1 MTQENFHHITGRC
14 QPHNVFSSD
23 WSQYYADDFADSL
36 LPDAGVLKGE
46 SFRFYDGAELTPL
59 HNRFVKHLLPLTT
72 DGKALRLTMFS
83 YPQGVKAEE
92 KKTCIVPDRDEVC
105 VFFEIDEKDSIKVS
119 MCSGEIFKANILS
132 YAAQK
137 MRKTPTLAI
146 ESKPF
151 VTSLSDFQDYFRNE
165 ISHFKMFCFLGEL
178 MDIDM
183 EAVGETSN
191 PKIHITNVVACNSKP
206 CGSKSK
212 NSQGSRRSQIRVDFK
227 INSED
232 VAQYEVS
239 VLREEEKLYEMVYV
253 PEVVIEGR
261 EGQYTPKSCFPAGV
275 QTVHWDCTEMMD
287 ILAGTERITVRI
299 VAKDS
304 DGNTSLSERVVS
316 PRGMF
321 ENPRENNYIIV
332 LDDADNEQ
340 TIYGDDIIRRQ
351 ERFIERIPKKVYDN
365 LSDTHK
371 LILHLPE
378 IMVKLGW
385 LHGGLCQIHWLEGSG
400 KSLKF
405 PYDFFMSEERVEDF
419 DVKNLREYFKGI
431 RYLSKYDTNNGG
443 NSQNENN
450 QFLYNTERNAV
461 KEALNA
467 FIEDIALRD
476 HDGSIGDFLKFYK
489 EKNEYDAAKNNP
501 EKQKEY
507 MNETFFQSFDIGD
520 QDGNMDDIGAA
531 LGRYSLRCYYQGYL
545 HKDTQTN
552 QWSLEIE
559 KVVCRFFDDFSFE
572 DDTKTLSKPKTWYSQ
587 PLGYW
592 KYDTENPKYP
602 KKVTPSDS
610 ELKKWFRLY
619 NSDFRDLKAILRDNK
634 KQEFCS
640 DFFIFSNQQIIDDEF
655 IKKTI
660 HIF

>member
-1 MTQENFHHITGRC
+1 M
-14 QPHNVFSSD
+14 
-23 WSQYYADDFADSL
+23 
-36 LPDAGVLKGE
+36 
-46 SFRFYDGAELTPL
+46 
-59 HNRFVKHLLPLTT
+59 
-72 DGKALRLTMFS
+72 
-83 YPQGVKAEE
+83 
-92 KKTCIVPDRDEVC
+92 
-105 VFFEIDEKDSIKVS
+105 
-119 MCSGEIFKANILS
+119 
-132 YAAQK
+132 
-137 MRKTPTLAI
+137 
-146 ESKPF
+146 
-151 VTSLSDFQDYFRNE
+151 
-165 ISHFKMFCFLGEL
+165 
-178 MDIDM
+178 
-183 EAVGETSN
+183 
-191 PKIHITNVVACNSKP
+191 
-206 CGSKSK
+206 
-212 NSQGSRRSQIRVDFK
+212 
-227 INSED
+227 
-232 VAQYEVS
+232 
-239 VLREEEKLYEMVYV
+239 REEEKLYKMAYV
-253 PEVVIEGR
+253 PEVVIEGS
-261 EGQYTPKSCFPAGV
+261 EKQSTPRSCFPAGK
-275 QTVHWDCTEMMD
+275 QTVYWDCTEMMD

-299 VAKDS
+299 VAEDS

-332 LDDADNEQ
+332 LDETDKEQ

-351 ERFIERIPKKVYDN
+351 ERFIERIPKKVYDT

-378 IMVKLGW
+378 IMVKLDW
-385 LHGGLCQIHWLEGSG
+385 IHGALCQIHWLEGSG

-520 QDGNMDDIGAA
+520 KDGNMDDIGAA

-545 HKDTQTN
+545 HKDLQTS
-552 QWSLEIE
+552 QWSLDVE

-572 DDTKTLSKPKTWYSQ
+572 DSNQL
-587 PLGYW
+587 LGFW
-592 KYDTENPKYP
+592 KYDTDNVEQPIRK
-602 KKVTPSDS
+602 
-610 ELKKWFRLY
+610 LKKGG
-619 NSDFRDLKAILRDNK
+619 
-634 KQEFCS
+634 
-640 DFFIFSNQQIIDDEF
+640 FS
-655 IKKTI
+655 
-660 HIF
+660 

>member
-1 MTQENFHHITGRC
+1 MTQEQFEHITVNCR
-14 QPHNVFSSD
+14 PHKVFYND
-23 WSQYYADDFADSL
+23 WSQYYSDDFADTL
-36 LPDAGVLKGE
+36 LPDAGLLKGE

-59 HNRFVKHLLPLTT
+59 HNRFVKHLLPLTIG
-72 DGKALRLTMFS
+72 GKALRLTIFS
-83 YPQGVKAEE
+83 YPQGVKAGE
-92 KKTCIVPDRDEVC
+92 KKACVKPDRDEVC
-105 VFFEIDEKDSIKVS
+105 VFFEINEEDSINVFLRF
-119 MCSGEIFKANILS
+119 GALFKASLQS
-132 YAAQK
+132 FAK
-137 MRKTPTLAI
+137 RSHRKD
-146 ESKPF
+146 
-151 VTSLSDFQDYFRNE
+151 VTSLIESETFITDFSCFQVFFKDE
-165 ISHFKMFCFLGEL
+165 ISHYRVFSFLGGL
-178 MDIDM
+178 MGIDL
-183 EAVGETSN
+183 EEVSDKGK
-191 PKIHITNVVACNSKP
+191 PKVHITNVVACTSKP
-206 CGSKSK
+206 CGSRSK

-239 VLREEEKLYEMVYV
+239 VLREEEKLYEMAYV

-321 ENPRENNYIIV
+321 EHPRENNYIIV
-332 LDDADNEQ
+332 LDETDKEQ

-351 ERFIERIPKKVYDN
+351 ERFIERIPKKVYDT

-378 IMVKLGW
+378 IMVKLDW
-385 LHGGLCQIHWLEGSG
+385 IHGALCQIHWLEGSG

-489 EKNEYDAAKNNP
+489 EKSEYDAAKNNP

-507 MNETFFQSFDIGD
+507 MNETFFQSFDKTRSNTLLYI
-520 QDGNMDDIGAA
+520 IFTKFTH
-531 LGRYSLRCYYQGYL
+531 Y
-545 HKDTQTN
+545 
-552 QWSLEIE
+552 E
-559 KVVCRFFDDFSFE
+559 K
-572 DDTKTLSKPKTWYSQ
+572 Q
-587 PLGYW
+587 
-592 KYDTENPKYP
+592 
-602 KKVTPSDS
+602 
-610 ELKKWFRLY
+610 
-619 NSDFRDLKAILRDNK
+619 
-634 KQEFCS
+634 
-640 DFFIFSNQQIIDDEF
+640 SNQRKSVQFQNVPLLGLII
-655 IKKTI
+655 
-660 HIF
+660 